1 MILVRRAGLAAVT
14 DLGRPGLARQGIPA
28 GGAADQYSAA
38 VANILAGNPEDAPLI
53 EVTASDFGF
62 TTDRAAF
69 LAVTGAPVTVTVGG
83 SVRRTWEPLCVAAHE
98 RVELTGLTGG
108 LRVYVAVNG
117 DWRVHRTLGSCAA
130 APELG
135 IRTWLR
141 AGAAIDVRDGYRPDG
156 YPVFVLG
163 ARRPRFPDPLTL
175 DITAGP
181 DADES
186 VAETLTA
193 ATYEVKA
200 DSDDV
205 GVRLDG
211 PVPAG
216 VARTDLLSKGVP
228 AGAVE
233 LPPGKELL
241 VLRRSHPIT
250 AGYAVIA
257 VVTRAALSAL
267 GQARPGHRLR
277 FRLRTIE
284 EAVADRR
291 RQRQTLDDLTRRAQT
306 AFAAAGVPVRATGA
320 RRTETISEGREA
332 S

>member
-1 MILVRRAGLAAVT
+1 MIRVRRAGLAGVT

-38 VANILAGNPEDAPLI
+38 VANILVGNAENAPLI
-53 EVTASDFGF
+53 EVTASDFAF
-62 TTDRAAF
+62 TTDQAAF
-69 LAVTGAPVTVTVGG
+69 LAVTGAPVTVTAGG
-83 SVRRTWEPLCVAAHE
+83 SVRRTWDPLCVGADE
-98 RVELTGLTGG
+98 PVELTGLSGG
-108 LRVYVAVNG
+108 LRAYVAVNG
-117 DWRVHRTLGSCAA
+117 DWRVDRTLGSCAA

-135 IRTWLR
+135 VRTWLR
-141 AGAAIDVRDGYRPDG
+141 AGATIDVRDGYRPDRH
-156 YPVFVLG
+156 PVFVLG
-163 ARRPRFPDPLTL
+163 AHRPRFPDPLAI

-186 VAETLTA
+186 VAAALTT
-193 ATYEVKA
+193 ATYVVKSE
-200 DSDDV
+200 SDDV

-211 PVPAG
+211 PAPSG

-233 LPPGKELL
+233 LPPGDELL

-257 VVTRAALSAL
+257 VVTRAGLSTL

-277 FRLRTIE
+277 FRLRTLE

-291 RQRQTLDDLTRRAQT
+291 RQRQALDDLTRRAHT
-306 AFAAAGVPVRATGA
+306 AFTSVGVPVRAA
-320 RRTETISEGREA
+320 RRTS
-332 S
+332 